1 MKNRSDNVFDHQP
14 LGDGEA
20 ALIDRFLN
28 ENDFSPN
35 TRRAF
40 LKDLAKFA
48 TWFTTANREP
58 FRISRVTA
66 RDVSDFRDHLRR
78 EQGQAVATVNR
89 ALVTVR
95 RFFAWLVERGELSS
109 NPAKKVKELRCQPL
123 APKGLDRSQV
133 RRLLR
138 EVELRGDVRAN
149 AIFGLML
156 YTGAR
161 VGDLVNLELD
171 DLMIGERSGTV
182 VFRHGKG
189 NKQRSVPLPLPA
201 RRALQ
206 AYLESRPPIPSDRV
220 FVGERGPLTDRGI
233 RSLCNKYAA
242 ICGFSIHPHLL
253 RHTMAHRFLEDNP
266 GDLVSLAQILGHES
280 LNTTA
285 RYTQRSQDDLA
296 AAAEKMNY

>member
-1 MKNRSDNVFDHQP
+1 MKNSSDNVFDHQP

-20 ALIDRFLN
+20 ALIDRFLS

-40 LKDLAKFA
+40 RRDLGKFS
-48 TWFTTANREP
+48 TWFTKANREP
-58 FRISRVTA
+58 FRIGRVTA

-78 EQGQAVATVNR
+78 EQGQAVSTVNR

-95 RFFAWLVERGELSS
+95 RFFAWLVEQGELPS
-109 NPAKKVKELRCQPL
+109 NPANKVKELRRQPL

-149 AIFGLML
+149 AIFGLFL

-161 VGDLVNLELD
+161 VGDLVGLELS
-171 DLMIGERSGTV
+171 DLMLGERSGTV

-206 AYLESRPPIPSDRV
+206 SYLESRPPIQSDRV

-242 ICGFSIHPHLL
+242 ICGFNIHPHLL
-253 RHTMAHRFLEDNP
+253 RHTFAHQFLAESN
-266 GDLVSLAQILGHES
+266 DLVALAQLLGHES

-296 AAAEKMNY
+296 AAADKLNY